1 VRTSYGLHVQVE
13 PLKIPM
19 VLAIA
24 GSFVLT
30 ACGGSSG
37 FSSPEDVAKHLGCT
51 NVKRTQQVDSA
62 SVTCTF
68 HGDRVI
74 VSWFDS
80 EDQENGF
87 EYAVKQMPGGADTKK
102 PIVYGNRWAIWC
114 TQAGACAAAQDAMS

>member
-1 VRTSYGLHVQVE
+1 VQVE
-13 PLKIPM
+13 QLKIPA
-19 VLAIA
+19 VIAIPLAFA
-24 GSFVLT
+24 LT
-30 ACGGSSG
+30 ACGGSSS

-51 NVKRTQQVDSA
+51 NVTRTQQVGPA

-87 EYAVKQMPGGADTKK
+87 KYALKQMPGADTKN
-102 PIVYGNRWAIWC
+102 PIVYGHRWAIWC
-114 TQAGACAAAQDAMS
+114 TQAEACAAAEHAMS